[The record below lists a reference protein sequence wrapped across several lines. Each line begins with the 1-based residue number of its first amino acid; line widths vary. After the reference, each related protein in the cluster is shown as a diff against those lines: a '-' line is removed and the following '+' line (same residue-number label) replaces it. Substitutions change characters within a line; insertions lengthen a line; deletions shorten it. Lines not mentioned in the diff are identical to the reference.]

1 MTSSNCSTT
10 AERIR
15 IGRVTI
21 SRRGKKGTWNAE
33 YHQGGQHRRESLH
46 TSYKKEAERL
56 AADINASLIGGKTPA
71 PHETTSITIGEAIE
85 KFVTAKQVDGRSK
98 KTLVKYRTELENFE
112 RYAAEQR
119 FFKVQDIA
127 PDLYDKYRKQRKDQI
142 DTYTAYNHGIILI
155 TFLKWC
161 RTRKLIRENPLDGYK
176 MPKPRRR
183 HHMSP
188 TLAQVNTL
196 LAAADEPI
204 RTILATLAFT
214 GMRVG
219 ELQQLQPRHLDL
231 DGGWI
236 HIISREDWQT
246 KTGNSRKVPIH
257 PRLRSYLQCLPRCKR
272 PLVFSMATNGD
283 NTNGCQPVDEGKLN
297 DAAKKLA
304 VSIGLPV
311 GRKVGGFVVHSLRHF
326 FLTHCLNAR
335 VPKYAVDHWVGH
347 TGDQSVGKQY
357 YGLTDQELQELMNTV
372 SFDKD
377 VLPNGVAIY
386 KENQNESQQ

>member
-1 MTSSNCSTT
+1 MPSSNGSTT
-10 AERIR
+10 AVRIR

-21 SRRGKKGTWNAE
+21 SRRGKKGIWTAE
-33 YHQGGQHRRESLH
+33 YHRNGQHVRESLH
-46 TSYKKEAERL
+46 TEYKKEAEDL
-56 AADINASLIGGKTPA
+56 AADINARLISGKAPA
-71 PHETTSITIGEAIE
+71 PHETASITIGEAIE
-85 KFVTAKQVDGRSK
+85 KFLTAKQVDGRSK
-98 KTLVKYRTELENFE
+98 KTLAKYRAELENFE
-112 RYAAEQR
+112 RYAAEHR
-119 FFKVQDIA
+119 FFKVKDIT

-142 DTYTAYNHGIILI
+142 DTYTAYNHGIILM

-161 RTRKLIRENPLDGYK
+161 RSRHLIRENPLDGYK
-176 MPKPRRR
+176 LTKPRRR
-183 HHMSP
+183 HQMTP
-188 TLAQVNTL
+188 TLAQVNDL
-196 LAAADEPI
+196 LEAADEPI

-236 HIISREDWQT
+236 HIVSREDWQT

-257 PRLRSYLQCLPRCKR
+257 PRLRSYLQSLSRCKR
-272 PLVFSMATNGD
+272 PLVFCMITNGD
-283 NTNGCQPVDEGKLN
+283 NPNGCQPVDEGKLN

-304 VSIGLPV
+304 ASIGLTV

-335 VPKYAVDHWVGH
+335 VPKYAVDFWVGH

-372 SFDKD
+372 PFDEK
-377 VLPNGVAIY
+377 VLPNGTSQ
-386 KENQNESQQ
+386 KENNNEQQQ